1 MIQVTLSNGQ
11 AWTVRKLLAKAA
23 SNPKLAKDD
32 GGGKYLV
39 FGLSM
44 SPHKI
49 GGGNVCPHATPG
61 CIAGCLSEGGMAYLG
76 NVRAGRQSKH
86 VAWLVSRDAFLDMLR
101 REIRSAIRIAKKHG
115 KTAAIRLNV
124 FSDIPWEKF
133 GIPQEFPEVVF
144 YDYTKNPHRGVGWVL
159 PNYHLTFSKSEE
171 NGEQCRAVLS
181 STNPGNVAAV
191 FATKNP
197 RKWGEG
203 ELPKQFMGFNV
214 IDGDTSDLRFL
225 DPPGVVVAL
234 RAKGKSRKD
243 KTGFV
248 VRG

>member
-1 MIQVTLSNGQ
+1 MIEVTLPNGQ
-11 AWTVRKLLAKAA
+11 QRKVRKLLAKAA
-23 SNPKLAKDD
+23 TNPKLAKDD
-32 GGGKYLV
+32 GEGKYLV

-49 GGGNVCPHATPG
+49 GGGNVCPHATAG

-76 NVRAGRQSKH
+76 NVRAGRIAKH
-86 VAWLVSRDAFLDMLR
+86 IAWLQSRDAFLTMLR
-101 REIRSAIRIAKKHG
+101 RELRNAERQARKQGKIA
-115 KTAAIRLNV
+115 AVRLNV

-133 GIPQEFPEVVF
+133 GIVAEFPNIVF
-144 YDYTKNPHRGVGWVL
+144 YDYTKNPNRGAGWIRE
-159 PNYHLTFSKSEE
+159 NYYVVFSRSE
-171 NGEQCRAVLS
+171 
-181 STNPGNVAAV
+181 TNIVDMFDTLRRGGNVAAV

-203 ELPKQFMGFNV
+203 ELPKHYFGFPV
-214 IDGDTSDLRFL
+214 VDGDKSDLRFL
-225 DPPGVVVAL
+225 DPQGGVVVAL

>member
-1 MIQVTLSNGQ
+1 MIPVVLPNGQ
-11 AWTVRKLLAKAA
+11 SWPVRKLLAKAA

-61 CIAGCLSEGGMAYLG
+61 CIAGCLSEGGMSWASV
-76 NVRAGRQSKH
+76 VRNGRMAKH
-86 VAWLVSRDAFLDMLR
+86 IAWLMYRDAFLDMVR
-101 REIRSAIRIAKKHG
+101 RDIRLAIKLANRQG

-144 YDYTKNPHRGVGWVL
+144 YDYTKNPHRGAGWIL
-159 PNYHLTFSKSEE
+159 PNYHLTFSRSEE

-181 STNPGNVAAV
+181 STKPGNVAVV
-191 FATKNP
+191 FRTRNP
-197 RKWGEG
+197 RKWNAG
-203 ELPKQFMGFNV
+203 ELPTEFMGFPV
-214 IDGDTSDLRFL
+214 HDGDNSDLRFL

>member
-1 MIQVTLSNGQ
+1 MINVVLPNGQ
-11 AWTVRKLLAKAA
+11 PWTVRKLLAKAA

-32 GGGKYLV
+32 GGGRYLV

-76 NVRAGRQSKH
+76 NVRAGRMAKH
-86 VAWLVSRDAFLDMLR
+86 IAWLQSREAFLTMLR
-101 REIRSAIRIAKKHG
+101 RELRNAERNAARQGKIA
-115 KTAAIRLNV
+115 AVRLNV

-133 GIPQEFPEVVF
+133 GIIAEFPNIVF
-144 YDYTKNPHRGVGWVL
+144 YDYTKNPNRGVGWIRE
-159 PNYHLTFSKSEE
+159 NYHLTFSRSET
-171 NGEQCRAVLS
+171 NIADVLHS
-181 STNPGNVAAV
+181 LYRGGNVAAV

-203 ELPKQFMGFNV
+203 ELPKRYLGIRV
-214 IDGDTSDLRFL
+214 IDGDKSDLRFL
-225 DPPGVVVAL
+225 DPPGAVVAL

-248 VRG
+248 IRG